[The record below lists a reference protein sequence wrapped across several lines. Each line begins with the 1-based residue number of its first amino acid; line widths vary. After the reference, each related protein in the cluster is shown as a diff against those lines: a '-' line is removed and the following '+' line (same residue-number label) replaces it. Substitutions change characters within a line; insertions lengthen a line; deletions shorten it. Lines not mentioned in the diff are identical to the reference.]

1 MFCWDLAKGMD
12 VSHIASFHVLL
23 SVNQQKQML
32 LSLFSMSFFEVS
44 LLVSL
49 SFAWDECSYLV
60 SVHPQQ
66 VWLIHIIV
74 NEQLLNA
81 PALGTTICGKTVV
94 LINMTGNEILDLK
107 NLLLL
112 LKSERS
118 WSSLTL
124 NKSVRSWTKPMM
136 TRWPLQHVRFSL
148 ASLRSKNVH
157 CSHSTSCSTH
167 TGWKPSRCT
176 TCCIASAST
185 FGIRG
190 IDSYL
195 LQPWTSD
202 GKMILEIRLL
212 SATKNTSSP
221 TWTHTALTGLRD
233 KNIMSSFHITFI
245 PLRLTFSLTLCA
257 WAAMRLFQT
266 ATCFLKLEKSPAF
279 RVVGLSLCF
288 FVLASLLLLTC

>member
-1 MFCWDLAKGMD
+1 MNWRVMTDFSINSCDVKKG
-12 VSHIASFHVLL
+12 VTAASFGAVVELL
-23 SVNQQKQML
+23 RVFPFFL
-32 LSLFSMSFFEVS
+32 LFFVSFFEVS

-124 NKSVRSWTKPMM
+124 NKSVRS
-136 TRWPLQHVRFSL
+136 
-148 ASLRSKNVH
+148 
-157 CSHSTSCSTH
+157 
-167 TGWKPSRCT
+167 
-176 TCCIASAST
+176 
-185 FGIRG
+185 
-190 IDSYL
+190 
-195 LQPWTSD
+195 
-202 GKMILEIRLL
+202 
-212 SATKNTSSP
+212 
-221 TWTHTALTGLRD
+221 
-233 KNIMSSFHITFI
+233 
-245 PLRLTFSLTLCA
+245 
-257 WAAMRLFQT
+257 
-266 ATCFLKLEKSPAF
+266 
-279 RVVGLSLCF
+279 
-288 FVLASLLLLTC
+288 